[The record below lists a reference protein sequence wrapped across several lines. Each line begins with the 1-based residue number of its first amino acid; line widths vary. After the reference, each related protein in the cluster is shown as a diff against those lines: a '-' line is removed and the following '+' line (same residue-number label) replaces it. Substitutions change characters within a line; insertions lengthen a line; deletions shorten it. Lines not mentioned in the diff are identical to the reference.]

1 MDGNSN
7 LKLVSPILKKIVYPS
22 LAKTGCFRGLASAG
36 LAVVTYHGVL
46 PQGYERIDPDLDGSL
61 ITGDTLRRQVRL
73 LKTKYTII
81 SPEEMLLWSEE
92 KLVLP
97 PRAVLLTCDDGLLN
111 NLTDMLPVLEEE
123 GVRCLF
129 FVTGASASEGT
140 ATLWY
145 DEFFLLLL
153 RAPAGS
159 FKISYGDLEI
169 SGALAGRDQRRA
181 LWWDLVKQLSQ
192 VGAESRKAFL
202 DAARVRLR
210 TGDLDALIPA
220 NDLPSQRRF
229 RLLNRGE
236 LKQLESAGMTIGAHS
251 MSHPL
256 LSRLPPE
263 LARTEITE
271 SRACL
276 EAVLG
281 KRVWAFAYPFGHATS
296 VTPEILVMA
305 KDAGYSTAF
314 LNWGGGLGTELPLS
328 AIPRIH
334 VSASMGV
341 AELEAHVAGFYS
353 SLQRHIG
360 RNPRD
365 LLRAAQ
371 G

>member
-1 MDGNSN
+1 M
-7 LKLVSPILKKIVYPS
+7 KIVSPLLKRVVYPS
-22 LAKTGCFRGLASAG
+22 FAKAGVFRRSAAAG

-46 PQGYERIDPDLDGSL
+46 PQEYELADEVFDSNLLPSEVF
-61 ITGDTLRRQVRL
+61 RQQIRL
-73 LKTKYTII
+73 LKAQYAVI
-81 SPEEMLLWSEE
+81 SPEEMLLWSEK

-111 NLTDMLPVLEEE
+111 NLTEMLPVLEEE

-129 FVTGASASEGT
+129 FVTGASGNDEP

-145 DEFFLLLL
+145 EELFLLLL
-153 RAPAGS
+153 RAPAGP
-159 FKISYGDLEI
+159 FKISSAVAEI
-169 SGALAGRDQRRA
+169 SGTLASRDQRRA
-181 LWWDLVKQLSQ
+181 LWWDSVEQLSQ
-192 VGAESRKAFL
+192 VSAESRKAFL
-202 DAARVRLR
+202 DAARIRLR
-210 TGDLDALIPA
+210 TGNSNATFPA
-220 NDLPSQRRF
+220 SDLPLQRRF

-236 LKQLESAGMTIGAHS
+236 LRRLESAGMTIGAHS

-263 LARTEITE
+263 LARAEITE

-276 EAVLG
+276 ETVLG
-281 KRVWAFAYPFGHATS
+281 KRVWAFAYPFGDAQS
-296 VTPEILVMA
+296 VTPEILAMA
-305 KDAGYSTAF
+305 KDAGYAAAF
-314 LNWGGGLGTELPLS
+314 LNWGGGLGAELPAF

-334 VSASMGV
+334 VTTSMDL

-353 SLQRHIG
+353 SLQRHVG

-365 LLRAAQ
+365 LLRPAR

>member
-1 MDGNSN
+1 M
-7 LKLVSPILKKIVYPS
+7 KLVSPILKRIVYPT
-22 LAKTGCFRGLASAG
+22 LAKTGCFRGLAPAG

-46 PQGYERIDPDLDGSL
+46 PQGYGRIDPDLDGSL
-61 ITGDTLRRQVRL
+61 ITADTLRRQLRL
-73 LKTKYTII
+73 LKAKYTVI
-81 SPEEMLLWSEE
+81 SPEEMLLWCQK
-92 KLVLP
+92 KLLLP
-97 PRAVLLTCDDGLLN
+97 PRAVLLTCDDGLVN

-129 FVTGASASEGT
+129 FVTGASANEGT

-145 DEFFLLLL
+145 EDLFLLLH
-153 RAPAGS
+153 RARAGS
-159 FKISYGDLEI
+159 FKISSGKLEI
-169 SGALAGRDQRRA
+169 SGTLAGRAPRRA
-181 LWWDLVKQLSQ
+181 LWWDLVKQLSR

-202 DAARVRLR
+202 EAARIRLR
-210 TGDLDALIPA
+210 TGDFDALFPA
-220 NDLPSQRRF
+220 NNLPSQRRF
-229 RLLNRGE
+229 WLLNRGE

-256 LSRLPPE
+256 LSHLPPE
-263 LARTEITE
+263 LARAEMTE

-281 KRVWAFAYPFGHATS
+281 ERVWAFAYPFGDAAS

-305 KDAGYSTAF
+305 KDAGYSAAF
-314 LNWGGGLGTELPLS
+314 LNCGGGLGTELPPF
-328 AIPRIH
+328 AIPRVH
-334 VSASMGV
+334 VSAGMGV

-353 SLQRHIG
+353 SLQRHAG

-365 LLRAAQ
+365 LLRLAE

>member
-1 MDGNSN
+1 M
-7 LKLVSPILKKIVYPS
+7 KLVSPILKKIVYPS
-22 LAKTGCFRGLASAG
+22 LAKTGCLRGLAPSG

-46 PQGYERIDPDLDGSL
+46 PQGYKRIDPDLDESL
-61 ITGDTLRRQVRL
+61 ITSDALRRQLRL
-73 LKTKYTII
+73 LKTKYTVVT
-81 SPEEMLLWSEE
+81 PEEMLLWCEE

-97 PRAVLLTCDDGLLN
+97 PRAVFLTCDDGLVN
-111 NLTDMLPVLEEE
+111 NLTEMLPVLEEE

-129 FVTGASASEGT
+129 FVTGASCDDEP

-145 DEFFLLLL
+145 EELFLLLL

-159 FKISYGDLEI
+159 FKISLAEI
-169 SGALAGRDQRRA
+169 EIGGTLAGRDQRRA
-181 LWWDLVKQLSQ
+181 LWWDSVKQLSQ
-192 VGAESRKAFL
+192 LGAASRGAFL
-202 DAARVRLR
+202 DAVRVRLR
-210 TGDLDALIPA
+210 TGDSDALFPA
-220 NDLPSQRRF
+220 NNLPSQRRF

-236 LKQLESAGMTIGAHS
+236 LKHLESAGMTIGAHS

-263 LARTEITE
+263 LARAEISE

-281 KRVWAFAYPFGHATS
+281 KRVWAFAYPFGDAQS
-296 VTPEILVMA
+296 VTPEILDMA
-305 KDAGYSTAF
+305 KDAGYASAF
-314 LNWGGGLGTELPLS
+314 LNWGGGLGAELPPF

-334 VSASMGV
+334 VTASMEL

-353 SLQRHIG
+353 SLQRHVG
-360 RNPRD
+360 RNPRA
-365 LLRAAQ
+365 LLRPAR

>member
-1 MDGNSN
+1 M
-7 LKLVSPILKKIVYPS
+7 KLVSPILKKIVYPS
-22 LAKTGCFRGLASAG
+22 LAKTGCLRGLAPAG

-46 PQGYERIDPDLDGSL
+46 PQGYESIDPDLDGSL
-61 ITGDTLRRQVRL
+61 ITGDSLRQQVRL
-73 LKTKYTII
+73 LKAKYTVI
-81 SPEEMLLWSEE
+81 SPEEMLLWCQRE
-92 KLVLP
+92 LVLP
-97 PRAVLLTCDDGLLN
+97 PRAVLLTCDDGLVN
-111 NLTDMLPVLEEE
+111 NLTDMLHVLEEE

-140 ATLWY
+140 ASLWY
-145 DEFFLLLL
+145 EELFLLLL

-159 FKISYGDLEI
+159 FRVSSGDLEI
-169 SGALAGRDQRRA
+169 SGTLAGRDQRRA

-202 DAARVRLR
+202 DVARVRLR
-210 TGDLDALIPA
+210 TGGADAIPA

-229 RLLNRGE
+229 RLLNRAE
-236 LKQLESAGMTIGAHS
+236 LRQLESAGMTIGAHS

-263 LARTEITE
+263 LACAEMTE

-281 KRVWAFAYPFGHATS
+281 KRVWAFAYPFGDAAS

-305 KDAGYSTAF
+305 KDAGYSAAF
-314 LNWGGGLGTELPLS
+314 LNWGGGLGAELPPF
-328 AIPRIH
+328 AIPRVH
-334 VSASMGV
+334 VTESMGL

-353 SLQRHIG
+353 SLQRHVG
-360 RNPRD
+360 RSPRD
-365 LLRAAQ
+365 LLRPAQ

>member
-1 MDGNSN
+1 M
-7 LKLVSPILKKIVYPS
+7 KIVSPLLKRVVYPS
-22 LAKTGCFRGLASAG
+22 FAKAGVFRRTAAAG

-46 PQGYERIDPDLDGSL
+46 PRGYELADEVFDSNLLPPEGF
-61 ITGDTLRRQVRL
+61 RQQIRL
-73 LKTKYTII
+73 LKAQYTVI
-81 SPEEMLLWSEE
+81 SPEEMLLWSEK

-97 PRAVLLTCDDGLLN
+97 PRAVLLTCDDGLVN
-111 NLTDMLPVLEEE
+111 NLTEMLPVLAEE
-123 GVRCLF
+123 GVHCLF
-129 FVTGASASEGT
+129 FVTGASCDDEP

-145 DEFFLLLL
+145 EELFLLLL

-159 FKISYGDLEI
+159 FKIAAAEIEI
-169 SGALAGRDQRRA
+169 SGTLAGRDQRRA
-181 LWWDLVKQLSQ
+181 LWWDSVKQLSQ
-192 VGAESRKAFL
+192 VGAASRKAFL
-202 DAARVRLR
+202 DAARTRLR
-210 TGDLDALIPA
+210 TDSDAPFPA

-236 LKQLESAGMTIGAHS
+236 LRRLESAGMTIGAHS
-251 MSHPL
+251 MSHPM

-263 LARTEITE
+263 LARAEITE

-281 KRVWAFAYPFGHATS
+281 KRVWAFAYPFGDAQS
-296 VTPEILVMA
+296 VTQEILVMA
-305 KDAGYSTAF
+305 KDAGYAAAF
-314 LNWGGGLGTELPLS
+314 LNWGGGLGAELPPF

-334 VSASMGV
+334 VTASMDL

-353 SLQRHIG
+353 SLQRHVG

-365 LLRAAQ
+365 VSRPAR